1 MEAKQHQPAIS
12 INEQIEN
19 LKELGLIIENEE
31 KAKAFLNDVSYF
43 RLIKAYSLG
52 LKPKNGSYQA
62 NITFDLLR
70 ELYLFNA
77 AFRQLLFAQI
87 ERVEVNLRCRISNHV
102 SMIYGVMGYK
112 QAGNFSNQAYHE
124 AFLAEVKSEIERN
137 KRLPFVTN
145 FLNNY
150 EGESLPFYA
159 IVELLSFG
167 TLSKFYKNLK
177 NPDKKAIAQT
187 YGVGYT
193 YLESW
198 MEHIAF
204 VRNICAHYGRIYNV
218 NLTKTPILYKQYT
231 EQGIS
236 NIRIFATLICLK
248 HLLAN
253 DRHWREFVE
262 TIELL
267 FEKYTHVRIELM
279 GFGADWK
286 DILLERPESADKN
299 KQLDQLDGMR
309 GKEYE

>member
-150 EGESLPFYA
+150 EGESLPYLCNSRVAEFWN
-159 IVELLSFG
+159 
-167 TLSKFYKNLK
+167 TLK
-177 NPDKKAIAQT
+177 
-187 YGVGYT
+187 
-193 YLESW
+193 
-198 MEHIAF
+198 
-204 VRNICAHYGRIYNV
+204 
-218 NLTKTPILYKQYT
+218 IL
-231 EQGIS
+231 
-236 NIRIFATLICLK
+236 
-248 HLLAN
+248 
-253 DRHWREFVE
+253 
-262 TIELL
+262 
-267 FEKYTHVRIELM
+267 
-279 GFGADWK
+279 
-286 DILLERPESADKN
+286 
-299 KQLDQLDGMR
+299 
-309 GKEYE
+309 